1 MENNVKL
8 TILCVVYN
16 HKDYIRRTIE
26 SFLNQKTEYKYEILI
41 HDDASTDGTIDIL
54 KEYEKNYP
62 DIIKV
67 FYEQKNKYR
76 EKKLKDELY
85 NIVENYAK
93 GDYLAWCEGDD
104 YWIDNYKVQLQLDY
118 LENHRD
124 CVMTAHNGICY
135 DCRTGEMQA
144 IDGFDEDKDVSMQ
157 EILIH
162 KKNCF
167 PTASM
172 IMKKNMFIM
181 DKPFNECSIGDWTLM
196 IYCATK
202 GKIHYFNRIMS
213 VYRYMTAGSWSKKI
227 NELEN
232 YITFSLDMARFFT
245 ELNIYTKNEYKEQ
258 VDGIINGFYKGAA
271 FFLLNNEVKDEAL
284 SELKNIV
291 NDRLLFDVAVYWNEL
306 IQYKYEYKKY
316 IERMSQYVE
325 QHNRIYVM
333 GTGDVS
339 GIITEFLHKRGLKFD
354 GYVISNNQSTNGV
367 FYGKKVL
374 HLQDVKGNKDDIG
387 VIIAIKKRYQEEI
400 ENSLKD
406 NGFSDFIWSIL

>member
-202 GKIHYFNRIMS
+202 GKIL
-213 VYRYMTAGSWSKKI
+213 V
-227 NELEN
+227 L
-232 YITFSLDMARFFT
+232 
-245 ELNIYTKNEYKEQ
+245 EYK
-258 VDGIINGFYKGAA
+258 
-271 FFLLNNEVKDEAL
+271 
-284 SELKNIV
+284 
-291 NDRLLFDVAVYWNEL
+291 
-306 IQYKYEYKKY
+306 
-316 IERMSQYVE
+316 
-325 QHNRIYVM
+325 
-333 GTGDVS
+333 
-339 GIITEFLHKRGLKFD
+339 
-354 GYVISNNQSTNGV
+354 
-367 FYGKKVL
+367 
-374 HLQDVKGNKDDIG
+374 
-387 VIIAIKKRYQEEI
+387 
-400 ENSLKD
+400 
-406 NGFSDFIWSIL
+406 